1 MRNRDQPARLGV
13 VLYDGVEPI
22 DVGGTIGVVS
32 MAARILPAIEAVTI
46 AQSAGPVALAGGLT
60 VIARHGF
67 ADAPPCDVTIVCGG
81 PGWRKQVQDAAM
93 LSFLRSLDPHRT
105 ASVCTGALILGAAGL
120 LNGRVATTRRQALG
134 AETAAPLGTL
144 KSLAPTCDPRAALVV
159 DAGVVTSGGVT
170 LAIDGT
176 LYLIGRL
183 YRDDAREEVAQ
194 IIEYDRAWAANRAAL
209 GIVSPDLAS
218 ISLPHSHP
226 IDHPN
231 DMPNCRFRSSP
242 HWFTEFRSD
251 AGQTIQSR
259 AVTQPQTQR
268 HTHRNG
274 RPAV

>member
-46 AQSAGPVALAGGLT
+46 AHSAGPVALAGGLT
-60 VIARHGF
+60 VIAGHGF

-81 PGWRKQVQDAAM
+81 PGWRKQVEDAAM
-93 LSFLRSLDPHRT
+93 LAFLRSLDPLRA

-120 LNGRVATTRRQALG
+120 LNGRAATTRRQALG
-134 AETAAPLGTL
+134 AETATPIDTL
-144 KSLAPTCDPRAALVV
+144 KSLAPTCDPQAALVV

-183 YRDDAREEVAQ
+183 YGDDARAEVAR

-209 GIVSPDLAS
+209 SIVS
-218 ISLPHSHP
+218 
-226 IDHPN
+226 
-231 DMPNCRFRSSP
+231 
-242 HWFTEFRSD
+242 
-251 AGQTIQSR
+251 
-259 AVTQPQTQR
+259 V
-268 HTHRNG
+268 
-274 RPAV
+274 

>member
-32 MAARILPAIEAVTI
+32 MAARILPAIEAITI
-46 AQSAGPVALAGGLT
+46 AHIAGPVTLAGGLT
-60 VIARHGF
+60 VVARHGF

-81 PGWRKQVQDAAM
+81 PGWRKQVEDAAT
-93 LSFLRSLDPHRT
+93 LAFLRSLDPLRA

-134 AETAAPLGTL
+134 AETATPLATL

-183 YRDDAREEVAQ
+183 YGDDAREEVAR

-209 GIVSPDLAS
+209 GIVS
-218 ISLPHSHP
+218 
-226 IDHPN
+226 
-231 DMPNCRFRSSP
+231 
-242 HWFTEFRSD
+242 
-251 AGQTIQSR
+251 
-259 AVTQPQTQR
+259 V
-268 HTHRNG
+268 
-274 RPAV
+274 